1 MAELW
6 TDLIEPAELTG
17 YAREAAED
25 YEARQG
31 SLAAWLPNREIADI
45 TARFVVGSTG
55 LLPEAN
61 FRAYDAPP
69 ELGKQ
74 RPGRRVA
81 IDLPA
86 LGQSGVVSE
95 YFQLRSR
102 NASEPEIRNAILD
115 YTRTVVRSIADR
127 MERQRGIALV
137 TGKSTIDQPNFY
149 SEDDFGRDARLTTTA
164 STLWTASTDGRLE
177 YLEGLA
183 DLYEELNGERPG
195 TMLMSRKAARL
206 LKAGADFR
214 VNTIGSTG
222 APSTATM
229 NGILDDHDL
238 PSATVFER
246 KTFGGRVIPENVL
259 LMLPGAVDRNAWQ
272 STQLGATFWG
282 RTLTSQ
288 DPAYGLADTDMPG
301 VVVGAYRQP
310 TPPQI
315 AEVHS
320 DAIGLP
326 VLANANLSLA
336 ATIF

>member
-6 TDLIEPAELTG
+6 TDLIDPAELTG
-17 YAREAAED
+17 YAREAADD

-31 SLAAWLPNREIADI
+31 SLSAWLPNREIADI
-45 TARFVVGSTG
+45 TARFVVGSNG

-61 FRAYDAPP
+61 FRAYDAPS

-95 YFQLRSR
+95 YFQLRAR
-102 NASEPEIRNAILD
+102 NASEPEIRNAVLN
-115 YTRTVVRSIADR
+115 YTTSVVRSIADR

-137 TGKSTIDQPNFY
+137 TGKSTIEQDNFY
-149 SEDDFGRDARLTTTA
+149 SQDDFGRDARLTTTA
-164 STLWTASTDGRLE
+164 AELWDSTTAGRLE

-206 LKAGADFR
+206 LKAGDDFK

-222 APSTATM
+222 APSTTVM

-238 PSATVFER
+238 PQATVFER
-246 KTFGGRVIPENVL
+246 KTFGGRVVPENVL
-259 LMLPGAVDRNAWQ
+259 LMLPAAVDRNAWQ
-272 STQLGATFWG
+272 STDLGATFWG

-288 DPAYGLADTDMPG
+288 DPTYGLADTDMPG

-336 ATIF
+336 AKIF